1 MHTIQSNQTIFDLAI
16 LIEGKLDTLVQD
28 VMIKYQ
34 LVDISNDYTGTKLDI
49 TYNTANKNA
58 KYFYDNDKDI
68 ETFDSTLYQEFIEGN
83 LGAFDNDEYNNDYD
97 V

>member
-28 VMIKYQ
+28 VMVKYQ
-34 LVDISNDYTGTKLDI
+34 LVDISTIYTGTQLDI
-49 TYNTANKNA
+49 TYNTSNKNA
-58 KYFYDNDKDI
+58 KYFYDNNKNI
-68 ETFDSTLYQEFIEGN
+68 ETFDSNLYETFIAGN
-83 LGAFDNDEYNNDYD
+83 LGAFDSGYNEGFD

>member
-1 MHTIQSNQTIFDLAI
+1 MHTIQSNQTIFDLAL

-34 LVDISNDYTGTKLDI
+34 LVDISTINTGTQLDI
-49 TYNTANKNA
+49 TYNTTNKNA
-58 KYFYDNDKDI
+58 KYFYDNNKDI
-68 ETFDSTLYQEFIEGN
+68 ETFDSSLYETFIAGN
-83 LGAFDNDEYNNDYD
+83 LGAFDDGFDSGFE